1 MIKNFFIH
9 FFDSPENIK
18 NKHKI
23 RVSKLVYVTS
33 ILIFVYTIVEVP
45 ISIITGAGTERN
57 AIWVLALFGLLQIP
71 AYLLARAGYIN
82 LVSSFLLGMGWVVAF
97 YFART
102 LAGLH
107 DTGIFIFIGLMLGSA
122 IMVSWWALTGF
133 TILSIA
139 SFWWLAFL
147 QDSGKLVP
155 LLSSPYNTAI
165 DFTLT
170 FLLIFAIIFFFVR
183 VLSNALKDAEREMAE
198 RIKAEEEL
206 KKQAITDFLTGLFN
220 RRYFFTLGSKEFSK
234 SIRYHR
240 PMSIAMFDIDFFKK
254 VNDRYG
260 HEAGDEVLISL
271 SKNLKLN
278 SRESDIFA
286 RYGGEEFIILMP
298 ETDCEQSFLAAER
311 FRKIVQDTP
320 IQVGEDMIN
329 ITVSIGISSCG
340 ELDTIKSID
349 ELISKADQA
358 LYQAKRTG
366 RNRCVCYE
374 NL

>member
-9 FFDSPENIK
+9 LFDSPANIE

-23 RVSKLVYVTS
+23 RVSKLVYVTN
-33 ILIFVYTIVEVP
+33 ILIFAFAIVQVP

-57 AIWVLALFGLLQIP
+57 SIWVLALFGLFQIP
-71 AYLLARAGYIN
+71 AFFLARAGYIN
-82 LVSSFLLGMGWVVAF
+82 LVSSFLLGMGWIVAF
-97 YFART
+97 YYAHT

-107 DTGIFIFIGLMLGSA
+107 DSGIFVFIGLMLGSA
-122 IMVSWWALTGF
+122 IMVNWWALIGF
-133 TILSIA
+133 TIISIA
-139 SFWWLAFL
+139 SLWWLAFL
-147 QDSGKLVP
+147 QENGKLVP
-155 LLSSPYNTAI
+155 LLSNPYTIAI
-165 DFTLT
+165 DFTMV

-183 VLSNALKDAEREMAE
+183 VLANALKDAEREMTE
-198 RIKAEEEL
+198 RIKMEEEL

-220 RRYFFTLGSKEFSK
+220 RRYFFTLSSKEFSK

-254 VNDRYG
+254 VNDCYG

-271 SKNLKLN
+271 SRNLKLN
-278 SRESDIFA
+278 SRECDVFA

-298 ETDCEQSFLAAER
+298 ETDSEQSFIAAER
-311 FRKIVQDTP
+311 FRKIIQDTP
-320 IQVGEDMIN
+320 IQVGKDIIN

-340 ELDTIKSID
+340 ELNTIKSID
-349 ELISKADQA
+349 EMIAKADQA

-366 RNRCVCYE
+366 RNRSVCYE

>member
-1 MIKNFFIH
+1 
-9 FFDSPENIK
+9 
-18 NKHKI
+18 
-23 RVSKLVYVTS
+23 
-33 ILIFVYTIVEVP
+33 
-45 ISIITGAGTERN
+45 
-57 AIWVLALFGLLQIP
+57 
-71 AYLLARAGYIN
+71 
-82 LVSSFLLGMGWVVAF
+82 
-97 YFART
+97 
-102 LAGLH
+102 
-107 DTGIFIFIGLMLGSA
+107 
-122 IMVSWWALTGF
+122 
-133 TILSIA
+133 
-139 SFWWLAFL
+139 
-147 QDSGKLVP
+147 
-155 LLSSPYNTAI
+155 
-165 DFTLT
+165 
-170 FLLIFAIIFFFVR
+170 

-198 RIKAEEEL
+198 RIKVEEEL

-311 FRKIVQDTP
+311 FRKIIQDTP

-366 RNRCVCYE
+366 RNRSVCYE